1 LGVSR
6 LHILAMQDYLSNHI
20 KDYLRCTKDIS
31 EFRKLGPQLDIQKM
45 FCSFFHRYTKEGEN
59 AKGKLAAK
67 ELIMHC
73 INSSNC
79 WEIVSQLQ
87 F

>member
-1 LGVSR
+1 
-6 LHILAMQDYLSNHI
+6 
-20 KDYLRCTKDIS
+20 
-31 EFRKLGPQLDIQKM
+31 M
-45 FCSFFHRYTKEGEN
+45 FSSFFHRYTKEGEN